1 MTDYKSLLLY
11 YYKGNT
17 NTQIAT
23 ICGCSRTTVIKTI
36 KRAKELNLKLPLP
49 ATLRDSDLYLML
61 YPKRGKRKGYYIPDI
76 HSIEKDRK
84 KRRFSKFRAWQKYC
98 RVAKREGYNAKF
110 ARMPFVFTMYRM
122 GVKKHMAKNFPPEGW
137 KTEWVRCDGKEIHFN
152 LRSCLYHDICVEKG
166 CPELCR
172 VYCENDNIAFSG
184 LMPKIRFERVGTI
197 GEGAECCDFHFINAK
212 K

>member
-1 MTDYKSLLLY
+1 MTDYKSILLY

-84 KRRFSKFRAWQKYC
+84 KRRFSKIRAWQKYC
-98 RVAKREGYNAKF
+98 RVAKREGYKAYSKSRF
-110 ARMPFVFTMYRM
+110 YSLFHEYGSAGARFH
-122 GVKKHMAKNFPPEGW
+122 VKKSKNIG
-137 KTEWVRCDGKEIHFN
+137 
-152 LRSCLYHDICVEKG
+152 DILGFALLQSRYSNDAASFELVEKQMDDW
-166 CPELCR
+166 CKERRLDKYKIWDLR
-172 VYCENDNIAFSG
+172 VAGF
-184 LMPKIRFERVGTI
+184 
-197 GEGAECCDFHFINAK
+197 
-212 K
+212 